1 MMRILRR
8 LNQRITYRIL
18 GGGIVATTLF
28 LLHSDWRVR
37 KNAQNKTFDTVEST
51 PNFRTG
57 LVLGTSKYVRSGRIN
72 LYYKNRIEATFQLWK
87 AGKIKNLIISGDNG
101 TVEYNEPETFKADLV
116 KLGMDSNRIFLDYA
130 GFRTFDSVVRA
141 KEVFGQDSICFI
153 SQKFHNERALYI
165 ASQKG
170 IVSIGF
176 NAKDVNLKYGIRVRI
191 RETFAR
197 AKVMLDTW
205 FGKSPKFLGDPV
217 RIPAG

>member
-1 MMRILRR
+1 MMQFLRNLNRRNTFRILCGVFFA
-8 LNQRITYRIL
+8 I
-18 GGGIVATTLF
+18 GLF
-28 LLHSDWRVR
+28 LVYADWKIR

-51 PNFRTG
+51 PVFRTG
-57 LVLGTSKYVRSGRIN
+57 LVLGTSKYIRSGRIN
-72 LYYKNRIEATFQLWK
+72 LYYKNRIDATFRLWK

-116 KLGMDSNRIFLDYA
+116 SLGMDSNRIFLDYA

-170 IVSIGF
+170 IVAIGF

-217 RIPAG
+217 LVPKG